1 MRSPL
6 NSYANPG
13 GEIYIS
19 TVGMIQNAANAVAT
33 AGLTVDAKVRK
44 TKAEE
49 DQMKAFKRI
58 GTFDADD
65 KEYTQGEYDL
75 KYSNKKDSYKKN
87 KDGSYTKN

>member
-44 TKAEE
+44 TKAKE
-49 DQMKAFKRI
+49 DQMKDFKRI
-58 GTFDADD
+58 GITDA
-65 KEYTQGEYDL
+65 KGTEYTQGEYDL